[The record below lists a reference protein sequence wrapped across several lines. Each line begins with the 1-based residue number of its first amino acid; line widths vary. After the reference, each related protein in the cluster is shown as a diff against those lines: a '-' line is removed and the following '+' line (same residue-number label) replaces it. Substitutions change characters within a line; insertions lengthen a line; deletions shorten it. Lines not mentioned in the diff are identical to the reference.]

1 LSAREFLAGKSTA
14 EDMIRVNQL
23 QEHYR
28 TLCDLRLP
36 ENVASALTGLRPSD
50 PLEIILAPLKK
61 RFKFH
66 FSGNKKTNNPEKPE
80 WYLQQV

>member
-1 LSAREFLAGKSTA
+1 ML
-14 EDMIRVNQL
+14 RVNQL

-28 TLCDLRLP
+28 MLCDFRLP
-36 ENVASALTGLRPSD
+36 DRVASTLAGLRSSD
-50 PLEIILAPLKK
+50 PLSILVRPLKM

-80 WYLQQV
+80 WYLQQVTTFSVLSGREN